1 MEPDIK
7 YLNEERVKLWARI
20 EDIQTAVAQQQSD
33 SKTAMEQLIG
43 KLDGDISG
51 LKTSILVVEKLARE
65 KLTENGEVALQAA
78 KDAVEKKDEIQKVAD
93 DVKTIQEKIVE
104 ATKQLES
111 IQQYAF
117 KSKEY
122 TESIQKVV
130 DNLASV
136 KKSVDAEMVEFAQR
150 IEKSKQSA
158 ADTTASCSTAGQQ
171 KQLVLELADKVAS
184 EVSSIK
190 ANKERSDVLISGLE
204 ELNARMTEEL
214 RSKSETLAVLTSDNS
229 GSLKKLY
236 DENAKSLKQL
246 NEEYKDEI
254 KKRTKE
260 IDDMIPGAMTAG
272 LATAFANRRDTQNH
286 ARWLWGI
293 LLIIATA
300 LIVLFGIA
308 QSLGFRVPAGDAV
321 GASLGKILQSAH
333 SMTWYSRAIILAG
346 LVFFEEFARKNFNI
360 ASRLE
365 ESYAYKAVVFSTY
378 YGYKKDLKETLSQD
392 ENNSVT
398 TLVNTVL
405 EKLKDEPGKNVFDK
419 EKQEIGA
426 GAIMD
431 RIVPVGGDTPAQ
443 KALEDIAKGTP
454 FSKISWQVVALA
466 LVVGVSIISL
476 AIVAAHIYGGRL

>member
-33 SKTAMEQLIG
+33 SKTAIEQLIG
-43 KLDGDISG
+43 KLDGDISS
-51 LKTSILVVEKLARE
+51 LRANIAAVEKLARE

-78 KDAVEKKDEIQKVAD
+78 KDAVAKKDEIQKVAD
-93 DVKTIQEKIVE
+93 DVKTIQGKIVE

-111 IQQYAF
+111 IQECAG
-117 KSKEY
+117 KSQEY

-130 DNLASV
+130 DNLSGLR
-136 KKSVDAEMVEFAQR
+136 KTIDAEMVEFAQR

-158 ADTTASCSTAGQQ
+158 ADTTASCATAGQQ

-184 EVSSIK
+184 EVSGIK
-190 ANKERSDVLISGLE
+190 TNKERSDALILGLE
-204 ELNARMTEEL
+204 DLNTKMTEEL
-214 RSKSETLAVLTSDNS
+214 HSKADALATLTSDNM

-236 DENAKSLKQL
+236 DDNAKSLKQL
-246 NEEYKDEI
+246 NELYENEI

-260 IDDMIPGAMTAG
+260 IDEMIPGAMTAG
-272 LATAFANRRDTQNH
+272 IATAFANRRNAQNH
-286 ARWLWGI
+286 ARWLWGV

-300 LIVLFGIA
+300 LIVLFGIF
-308 QSLGFRVPAGDAV
+308 QSLGLRAPAENTV
-321 GASLGKILQSAH
+321 GTTLGVILQSAH
-333 SMTWYSRAIILAG
+333 EMTWYSRAIILAG

-392 ENNSVT
+392 ENKSVSD
-398 TLVNTVL
+398 LVAAVL
-405 EKLKDEPGKNVFDK
+405 KKLEDEPGKNVFDK
-419 EKQEIGA
+419 EKQEIGP
-426 GAIMD
+426 GALMD
-431 RIVPVGGDTPAQ
+431 RVVPVGGDTPVQ
-443 KALEDIAKGTP
+443 RALENVAKGTP

-466 LVVGVSIISL
+466 FVVGVSLISL
-476 AIVAAHIYGGRL
+476 AIIAAYIFGGRL

>member
-20 EDIQTAVAQQQSD
+20 EDIQKAVAQQQLD
-33 SKTAMEQLIG
+33 SKTAIEQLIG

-51 LKTSILVVEKLARE
+51 LKTSISAVEKLARE

-78 KDAVEKKDEIQKVAD
+78 KDAVAKKDEIQKVAD
-93 DVKTIQEKIVE
+93 AVKAIQGKIVD

-111 IQQYAF
+111 IQGYAG
-117 KSKEY
+117 KSQEY

-130 DNLASV
+130 DNLSSA
-136 KKSVDAEMVEFAQR
+136 KKSIDAEMVEFAQR

-158 ADTTASCSTAGQQ
+158 ADTTASCSTAAQQ

-184 EVSSIK
+184 EVSGIK

-214 RSKSETLAVLTSDNS
+214 HSKSETLAVLTSDNS

-236 DENAKSLKQL
+236 DDNAKSLKQL
-246 NEEYKDEI
+246 NEMYENEI

-293 LLIIATA
+293 LLITATA
-300 LIVLFGIA
+300 LIVLFGIV
-308 QSLGFRVPAGDAV
+308 QSLGFRAPSGNAV
-321 GASLGKILQSAH
+321 GTTLGMILQSAH
-333 SMTWYSRAIILAG
+333 AMTWYSRAIILTG

-392 ENNSVT
+392 ENKSVSE
-398 TLVNTVL
+398 LIDAVL
-405 EKLKDEPGKNVFDK
+405 KKLEDEPGKNVFDK
-419 EKQEIGA
+419 EKQEIGP
-426 GAIMD
+426 GALMD
-431 RIVPVGGDTPAQ
+431 RVVPVGGDTPAQ
-443 KALEDIAKGTP
+443 KALENIAKGAP

-466 LVVGVSIISL
+466 FVVGVSIVGL
-476 AIVAAHIYGGRL
+476 AVIAAHIYGGRL